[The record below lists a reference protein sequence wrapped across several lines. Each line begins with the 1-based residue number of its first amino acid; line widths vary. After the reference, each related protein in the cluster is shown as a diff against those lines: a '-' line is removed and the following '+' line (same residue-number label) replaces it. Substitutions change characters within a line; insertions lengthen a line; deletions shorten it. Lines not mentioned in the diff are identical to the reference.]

1 MKQKIIIASI
11 AVSLFFCSTIFA
23 QVAFIGNN
31 LKKVWEAT
39 DGFDIPESAYFNKF
53 DKTIYVSNI
62 GKSDSKD
69 GIGYIS
75 KLSMD
80 GKLIIKEW
88 VKGLNAPKGI
98 RSTKSRLYVTDID
111 RVLEIDLKTGKIL
124 KEFRNSKSK
133 SLNDV
138 TITLAGKVYIS
149 DSGGN
154 CIFTVGKD
162 SLEIFME
169 DARIKG
175 MNGIFN
181 DGKLIYIGAGNKFLS
196 IDMKA
201 KEIKT
206 LAENVGYLDGIEMI
220 SKGVYVTS
228 DWKGTVQ
235 LINVG
240 GSVEKLID
248 TTPIKVHAADL
259 GYIPSKKMILVPTFS
274 ENSIVA
280 YLLDN

>member
-1 MKQKIIIASI
+1 MKHKILISSI
-11 AVSLFFCSTIFA
+11 SVSLFFCSAIFS
-23 QVAFIGNN
+23 QGEFIADN
-31 LKKVWEAT
+31 LKIAWEVSE
-39 DGFDIPESAYFNKF
+39 GLDIPESAYFNKF

-75 KLSMD
+75 KISPE
-80 GKLIIKEW
+80 GKLIQKEW

-111 RVLEIDLKTGKIL
+111 RVLEINLKSGKII

-138 TITLAGKVYIS
+138 TVSSTGKVYIS

-162 SLEIFME
+162 SLEVFME
-169 DARIKG
+169 DAVIKG
-175 MNGIFN
+175 MNGICSYG
-181 DGKLIYIGAGNKFLS
+181 DLLYIGAGNKFLS
-196 IDMKA
+196 IGIKT

-220 SKGVYVTS
+220 SVGKFVTS
-228 DWKGTVQ
+228 DWRGKIQ
-235 LINVG
+235 LINAK
-240 GSVEKLID
+240 GSVVKLLD
-248 TTPIKVHAADL
+248 TSPKVHAADL
-259 GYIPSKKMILVPTFS
+259 GYILSKRMILVPAFS
-274 ENSIVA
+274 ENKVVA
-280 YLLDN
+280 YILEN

>member
-1 MKQKIIIASI
+1 MKHKIIISSI
-11 AVSLFFCSTIFA
+11 AVSLFFCSAIFA
-23 QVAFIGNN
+23 QEAFISNN

-39 DGFDIPESAYFNKF
+39 EGLDIPESAYFNKY
-53 DKTIYVSNI
+53 DNTIYVSNI

-75 KLSMD
+75 KLSLD
-80 GKLIIKEW
+80 GKLIQKEW

-111 RVLEIDLKTGKIL
+111 RVLEIDLKSGKTL

-138 TITLAGKVYIS
+138 TITSAGKVYIS

-169 DARIKG
+169 EAKIKG

-181 DGKLIYIGAGNKFLS
+181 EGDLLYIGAGNKFLS
-196 IDMKA
+196 IDILS

-220 SKGVYVTS
+220 LEGLFVTS
-228 DWKGTVQ
+228 DWRGKVQ
-235 LINVG
+235 LINAE
-240 GSVEKLID
+240 GSVEKLLD
-248 TTPIKVHAADL
+248 TSPKVHAADL
-259 GYIPSKKMILVPTFS
+259 GYIPSKKMILVPAFS
-274 ENSIVA
+274 ENKVIA
-280 YLLDN
+280 YILEN